1 MRYHR
6 AMKKPHSDRSQGR
19 KPLSPDEPTV
29 SLTIRMPESLRDALK
44 LKGAEWARTVL
55 ARALKRAR

>member
-1 MRYHR
+1 
-6 AMKKPHSDRSQGR
+6 MKKPHSDRSQGR